1 MQLKLEH
8 HCVSALW
15 LLCTL
20 VRGCGDGW
28 LPGSLTTLT
37 NHIPDTD
44 TLEEVEDLAL
54 SKLAASE
61 INVPNQTPEIDKSVP
76 FLPLGLRTP
85 KKGN

>member
-1 MQLKLEH
+1 MAIVYTGE
-8 HCVSALW
+8 
-15 LLCTL
+15 
-20 VRGCGDGW
+20 GCGDGR
-28 LPGSLTTLT
+28 LPGPLTTLT
-37 NHIPDTD
+37 NRIPDTD

-61 INVPNQTPEIDKSVP
+61 INVPNQTLTPEIDKSVP

>member
-1 MQLKLEH
+1 MET
-8 HCVSALW
+8 V
-15 LLCTL
+15 
-20 VRGCGDGW
+20 
-28 LPGSLTTLT
+28 GSLGPLTTLT

-44 TLEEVEDLAL
+44 TLKEVEDLAL

-61 INVPNQTPEIDKSVP
+61 INVPNQTLTPEIDKSVP